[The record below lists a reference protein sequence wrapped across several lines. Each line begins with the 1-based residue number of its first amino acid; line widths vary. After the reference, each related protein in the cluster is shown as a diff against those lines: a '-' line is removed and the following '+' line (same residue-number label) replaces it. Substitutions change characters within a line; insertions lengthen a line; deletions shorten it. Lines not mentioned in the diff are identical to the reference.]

1 VLCHALRVD
10 DRLDAGRLPVTRAA
24 GELVER
30 RDELRGRLVEATARR
45 GVHRD
50 ALLGGLR
57 VAEELLLRLL
67 ARSLETLRL
76 ARARRRGAVGQR
88 RANLV
93 TAVAR
98 DRPGIRLHARAA
110 SGLVERGGELREHLV
125 LARRQERR
133 IALLRNLRLAGEE
146 SGFLLRDRLQAK
158 A

>member
-1 VLCHALRVD
+1 HGKRRDVLCHALGVD
-10 DRLDAGRLPVTRAA
+10 DRLDAVHLPVTGAA

-30 RDELRGRLVEATARR
+30 RGELRRRLVEATARR
-45 GVHRD
+45 AVHRD

-67 ARSLETLRL
+67 ARNLETLRL

-98 DRPGIRLHARAA
+98 DRRRIRLRARAG
-110 SGLVERGGELREHLV
+110 SGFGEGGGELREHRV
-125 LARRQERR
+125 LACRQERR
-133 IALLRNLRLAGEE
+133 IALLRDFRLAGEE
-146 SGFLLRDRLQAK
+146 S
-158 A
+158 